1 MSRPLLIKKLHQ
13 RRMKGATRLDGYV
26 EFIARTE
33 ETKADPASAFQT
45 LLERTPVSLAD
56 FEAVARRIE
65 REE

>member
-1 MSRPLLIKKLHQ
+1 MSRQLLIKKLHQ

-45 LLERTPVSLAD
+45 LIERTPTSLAD
-56 FEAVARRIE
+56 FEALARRIE

>member
-1 MSRPLLIKKLHQ
+1 
-13 RRMKGATRLDGYV
+13 MKGATRLDGYV

-45 LLERTPVSLAD
+45 LFERTPVSLAH
-56 FEAVARRIE
+56 FEALARRIE